1 MRKIRRNKTK
11 EAGSEEEVESEEK
24 MPQGEAVEDMT
35 EEDLIAEQKIVICK
49 VVKTDE
55 NMVISPKVRRVS
67 TLEDKRML
75 KAGNREGPCP
85 TLGRGPSPSLGR
97 GPSPTAPAISVSSV
111 PIPPSLSASLLTC
124 TRSAREVTKL
134 KSSNHSYVSLRF
146 PSSPPALFPLA
157 AAANPL
163 FTPGA
168 NYNTNEAPRSLP
180 PRSPVPIPPLSL
192 AAPSTPAGEVFAL
205 LDSHL
210 VFGLDIMGSNSGSSG
225 GIPSHSI
232 PAISSTVSAPEVQ
245 TTMPQAAS
253 VLIRPVLLS
262 SHHP

>member
-1 MRKIRRNKTK
+1 MIYIYLSKLAYFQNSKKKVHLKIDNCVNIYLKRSEWVKILCRRERIGLRNGGRKEAVKRDITPKVKTISFKPPPCSEEPCKRKCMRKIRRNKTK

-97 GPSPTAPAISVSSV
+97 GPSPTAAEQKVHYSGPSVDV
-111 PIPPSLSASLLTC
+111 QMPRDA
-124 TRSAREVTKL
+124 
-134 KSSNHSYVSLRF
+134 LRKKC
-146 PSSPPALFPLA
+146 
-157 AAANPL
+157 
-163 FTPGA
+163 
-168 NYNTNEAPRSLP
+168 
-180 PRSPVPIPPLSL
+180 
-192 AAPSTPAGEVFAL
+192 
-205 LDSHL
+205 
-210 VFGLDIMGSNSGSSG
+210 
-225 GIPSHSI
+225 
-232 PAISSTVSAPEVQ
+232 
-245 TTMPQAAS
+245 
-253 VLIRPVLLS
+253 
-262 SHHP
+262 